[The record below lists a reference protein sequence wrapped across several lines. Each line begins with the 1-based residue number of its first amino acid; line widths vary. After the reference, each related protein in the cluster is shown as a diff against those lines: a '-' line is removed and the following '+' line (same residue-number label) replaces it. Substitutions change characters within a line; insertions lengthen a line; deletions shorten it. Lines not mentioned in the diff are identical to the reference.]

1 METVRGL
8 MHLIYKESLREL
20 GLFNLERRKVRVDPI
35 NVCEREGV
43 RRMDQALWWCPA
55 VGQEAMGRN

>member
-1 METVRGL
+1 METVREL

-43 RRMDQALWWCPA
+43 RRMDQALW
-55 VGQEAMGRN
+55 